1 MKLIII
7 FVVTIGLNPLVYAK
21 HECSHKGYG
30 ICLLKDYNQ
39 YKSPS
44 LPLEVDASIRIR
56 QLTRVKDS
64 QAYVE
69 FAGWLIWTWT
79 DDRIILEDQAEGSS
93 MCQESFGALRCR
105 IPWPEMFNDGILS
118 KIWYP
123 DITIVQL
130 KEIEMTD
137 GLMQAHTS
145 N

>member
-1 MKLIII
+1 MKLLIIL
-7 FVVTIGLNPLVYAK
+7 VVKIGLSPLVNAI

-39 YKSPS
+39 YKSPG

-69 FAGWLIWTWT
+69 FAGWLIWTWA
-79 DDRIILEDQAEGSS
+79 DDRIILDDRDGSS

-137 GLMQAHTS
+137 GQIMQAPPC

>member
-1 MKLIII
+1 MKLLIVLLLKIS
-7 FVVTIGLNPLVYAK
+7 LSPLVNAK

-44 LPLEVDASIRIR
+44 LPLEVDTSIRIR
-56 QLTRVKDS
+56 QLTKVKDS

-79 DDRIILEDQAEGSS
+79 DDRIIVDDQVDGSS
-93 MCQESFGALRCR
+93 MCQEWMGALRCR
-105 IPWPEMFNDGILS
+105 IPWQELYNGGILS

-130 KEIEMTD
+130 KEIEMTYEF
-137 GLMQAHTS
+137 MQAHTS
-145 N
+145 I